1 VKTLARLN
9 RLYDRTP
16 EPWRAMLFVVLT
28 VPALVVLA
36 TTGNPWAG
44 IYVILLT
51 LGRMVGYHHQDREE
65 P

>member
-1 VKTLARLN
+1 MKTLARLN

-28 VPALVVLA
+28 VPALGVLA
-36 TTGNPWAG
+36 TTGNLWAA
-44 IYVILLT
+44 IYIVCLT
-51 LGRMVGYHHQDREE
+51 AGRMVGYYHDRRE